1 MQRCSIAGSLFPYCV
16 ITGLTYDVRVDL
28 GEIQRYLS
36 RTEWGDF
43 PDVQICAPEAEAHR
57 HPHYAAAKV
66 GDAKSA
72 DALVEDILSITDV
85 AAIRR
90 LIGDSEPRLLAVH
103 ALESAGMNA
112 IPRVLAKRLSND
124 FGLSLESGVS
134 QLNRVTHTRADGY
147 HRLAFPAVFEGNL
160 KVSNYLLI
168 DDFVG
173 QGGTLANLRG
183 YVHQQGGTVT
193 GAIVLAGKQHSSRLR
208 LGNETLKRLRGKHG
222 NQLEEWWLSTFGYG
236 LDRLTDSEAAYLCRS
251 DSFNVIATRL
261 ATARGAGD

>member
-1 MQRCSIAGSLFPYCV
+1 
-16 ITGLTYDVRVDL
+16 VDL
-28 GEIQRYLS
+28 GEIRRYLY
-36 RTEWGDF
+36 RTDWNDF
-43 PDVQICAPEAEAHR
+43 PDVVICAPEAEAHQ

-72 DALVEDILSITDV
+72 DALVGDTLSITDV
-85 AAIRR
+85 DAIRR

-112 IPRVLAKRLSND
+112 IPRVLAKRLSIN
-124 FGLSLESGVS
+124 FCLSLESGVS

-147 HRLAFPAVFEGNL
+147 HRLAFPAVFDGSL
-160 KVSNYLLI
+160 KSSNYLLI
-168 DDFVG
+168 DDFIG

-183 YVHQQGGTVT
+183 YVHQQGGTVV
-193 GAIVLAGKQHSSRLR
+193 GAIALAGKQHSSKLR

-236 LDRLTDSEAAYLCRS
+236 LDRLTESEAAYLSRS
-251 DSFNVIATRL
+251 DSFDVITTRL
-261 ATARGAGD
+261 AAARRARD